1 MFPGPCL
8 QFTAGAWTRDTMVN
22 ITGLLS
28 SLITANHILSYHNVL
43 DSFGHVSVRNP
54 ETNTTFFIALQLGI
68 HVPPL
73 PFLVALAILTH
84 DAGPAIISGRAD
96 IGEYHISDGSPL
108 PGTKGG
114 YSERFI
120 HSEILK
126 RYPDINAVVHSHA
139 EDVLP
144 FTILPDVAVEP
155 TYHMAGFLGSAVPIF
170 DIESAY
176 QDGDA
181 RDLLVDTVRLGSKL
195 AERFGRN
202 ESRWQSPKHSTVLQR
217 GHGFVT
223 VATSVQQV
231 TDWAYYVASNARVQ
245 WKAVVL
251 AGAQQQSHG
260 CGHGAGGMG
269 VSANKT
275 TGVQYLSQ
283 RERLDTAEMN
293 RWIVFKPWRQWVI
306 EVERSGRYI
315 NELGTPPLGDGQ

>member
-1 MFPGPCL
+1 
-8 QFTAGAWTRDTMVN
+8 MVN

-54 ETNTTFFIALQLGI
+54 ETNTTFFIALQL
-68 HVPPL
+68 
-73 PFLVALAILTH
+73 
-84 DAGPAIISGRAD
+84 GPAIISGRAD

-260 CGHGAGGMG
+260 CGHG
-269 VSANKT
+269 
-275 TGVQYLSQ
+275 VQYLSQ